1 MNVLKL
7 MRTKRTNYRFIVDT
21 LFRKDK
27 DLQMNS
33 GMFKVCPSRFLM
45 LLLIS
50 VHHHF
55 CPPEWHFIIV

>member
-7 MRTKRTNYRFIVDT
+7 MRTKRMKYRFIVDT

-27 DLQMNS
+27 DLYMNT
-33 GMFKVCPSRFLM
+33 GMFKVCTSRLLM

-55 CPPEWHFIIV
+55 CLP

>member
-7 MRTKRTNYRFIVDT
+7 MSTKRTKYRFIVDT
-21 LFRKDK
+21 LFRKEK
-27 DLQMNS
+27 DLQRNS
-33 GMFKVCPSRFLM
+33 GVFKVFTSRFLM

-55 CPPEWHFIIV
+55 CLP